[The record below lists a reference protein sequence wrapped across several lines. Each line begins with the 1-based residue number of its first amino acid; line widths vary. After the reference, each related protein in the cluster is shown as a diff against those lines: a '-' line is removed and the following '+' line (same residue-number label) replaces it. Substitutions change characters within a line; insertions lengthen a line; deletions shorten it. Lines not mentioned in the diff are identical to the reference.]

1 MDDRFAFGHDLLTRG
16 LVTLSTPK
24 A

>member
-24 A
+24 T